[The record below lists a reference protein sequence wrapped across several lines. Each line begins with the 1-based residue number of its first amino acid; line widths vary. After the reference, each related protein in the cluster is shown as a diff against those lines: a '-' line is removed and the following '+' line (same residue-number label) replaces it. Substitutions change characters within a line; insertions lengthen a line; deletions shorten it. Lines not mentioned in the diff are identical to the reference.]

1 MRMILLVPGVRFVGA
16 TASHLLDCAGNLRSG
31 RRSAQSGFF
40 SSRQVAVGSYRC
52 ARAAALG
59 LFAVALV
66 AVSPAR
72 SQEDGDTAREAAMV
86 RFAQGVHL
94 LEDGKAADAIPL
106 LEFAW
111 RESGREPRVGA
122 RLAQAYYAVRDVA
135 QAERVA
141 AAVLEADP
149 SLAEMWQLRARLAL
163 AKGDIA
169 GAIAH
174 LEQARTLLPG
184 SLETERML
192 AGLYAEQGDLDAAL
206 SSIDR
211 CIQIEPGISDLH
223 VSRGEVLVAKGRV
236 DEAEA
241 AFVEALALDPLDVNA
256 VENLYDLYRGTART
270 DDALRVLEQ
279 YAARPGAAFPAR
291 MRLAQAYADAGRFD
305 DAARLLEDGRASR
318 PQSDEADLLLGRIYF
333 EAKRY
338 EDARKIFE
346 PMYKKAGNSPELA
359 RIMGDLSLKTGKPKA
374 ARTYFE
380 RAIAW
385 GRDDYRSYLAF
396 FFASTPRDPKDGMA
410 LELSPDDR
418 ATLIENASRLAPR
431 ADFDAQ
437 FAVGMACSAADSLE
451 KARMHIARANELRP
465 GQQPVLF
472 NLASVYEKMGRYP
485 DAERVLVE
493 LHSLAPE
500 DATICNFYGYLLALM
515 KKDLDRAESLVRVAL
530 AKEPDNPFYIDSLG
544 WVHYQRGEYARAVTE
559 LERAARI
566 AVDDPVILEHLGDAY
581 YAASRYREALAAY
594 QQSVRH
600 EDDAN
605 IREKITATQRH
616 LR

>member
-1 MRMILLVPGVRFVGA
+1 MRVTYVAEGA
-16 TASHLLDCAGNLRSG
+16 
-31 RRSAQSGFF
+31 RRNRAFF
-40 SSRQVAVGSYRC
+40 SRQVAVLSYRC
-52 ARAAALG
+52 ARVAVFG
-59 LFAVALV
+59 LSVLVLV
-66 AVSPAR
+66 AASPVRA
-72 SQEDGDTAREAAMV
+72 QEGEDPSREAAMV
-86 RFAQGVHL
+86 RFVQGVHL
-94 LEDGKAADAIPL
+94 LEEGRAADAIPL

-111 RESGREPRVGA
+111 RESGHAPQVGA

-135 QAERVA
+135 QSERMA

-149 SLAEMWQLRARLAL
+149 SRAEMWQLRARLAL
-163 AKGDIA
+163 GGGDLN
-169 GAIAH
+169 GAIGH
-174 LEQARTLLPG
+174 LEKARALLPG

-192 AGLYAEQGDLDAAL
+192 AGLYAERGDMESAL
-206 SSIDR
+206 ASLDR
-211 CIQIEPGISDLH
+211 CIQLEPGLPDLH
-223 VSRGEVLVAKGRV
+223 VARGEVLVATGRM

-241 AFVEALALDPLDVNA
+241 AFTAALALDPLDVSA
-256 VENLYDLYRGTART
+256 VENLYDLYRNTARS
-270 DDALRVLEQ
+270 DEALRVLEA
-279 YAARPGAAFPAR
+279 YASRPEATFAAR

-305 DAARLLEDGRASR
+305 EAARLLETGRDSR

-338 EDARKIFE
+338 DDARGIFE
-346 PMYKKAGNSPELA
+346 PMYRKAGNSPELA

-396 FFASTPRDPKDGMA
+396 FFASTPRDPAEGMS
-410 LELSPDDR
+410 LELSADDR

-437 FAVGMACSAADSLE
+437 FAVGMACAAGDSLE
-451 KARMHIARANELRP
+451 KARMHLSRANELRP
-465 GQQPVLF
+465 KQQAVLF
-472 NLASVYEKMGRYP
+472 NLASVHEKMGRYD

-493 LHSLAPE
+493 LHDLAPE
-500 DATICNFYGYLLALM
+500 DATVCNFYGYLLALM

-544 WVHYQRGEYARAVTE
+544 WVYYQRGEYARAVTE

-566 AVDDPVILEHLGDAY
+566 AGDDPVILEHLGDAY
-581 YAASRYREALAAY
+581 YALSRYREALAAY
-594 QQSVRH
+594 QQSARAQ
-600 EDDAN
+600 DGAK
-605 IREKITATQRH
+605 IRGKIDTTQRR